1 MSKIIINSSVIDKL
15 PSLVGEVVFL
25 PSPNHRRV
33 KSKFWTRFDSLTGTV
48 SSVSLQQAMG
58 LTGESSLKK
67 WWDQPGFKEW
77 FLNMDEARERLEY
90 LFMIAL
96 DAAEQVLL
104 DPEANANAKV
114 NLIKVLAQLA
124 GKEPNKQEQFIDM
137 KIQRMGAD
145 QLKEFIQSKTDKLIK
160 SETE

>member
-1 MSKIIINSSVIDKL
+1 MSKEIKNSTRLEAIPQL
-15 PSLVGEVVFL
+15 AGEVVFL

-33 KSKFWTRFDSLTGTV
+33 KSKFWTRFDSLTGSV
-48 SSVSLQQAMG
+48 SSVSMQQAMG
-58 LTGESSLKK
+58 ITGESNLKK

-77 FLNMDEARERLEY
+77 FLNMDESRERLEY

-137 KIQRMGAD
+137 RIQKMGPD
-145 QLKEFIQSKTDKLIK
+145 QLKEFIMSRTEKLNK